1 VTWSI
6 VTALTATAAATAVLV
21 WVIVSSPGLAMRTMT
36 AELVGVVW
44 LALAE
49 AVAACSLPACWTTS

>member
-1 VTWSI
+1 VLVGI
-6 VTALTATAAATAVLV
+6 AVAVAVLV
-21 WVIVSSPGLAMRTMT
+21 WVIVSSPGLAMRTLST
-36 AELVGVVW
+36 ELVGVVW